1 MSFLKLELKVLRG
14 IFQTAV
20 EKLHCYTLAN
30 LNDLI
35 HLVTS
40 LICQLCFLYVCC
52 RLITNIFIFY
62 RRSLPPRCAAVSVLI
77 QASADGITV
86 HYRAEGDW
94 DLGAQWGVTP
104 SSEGRQLVINENAPV
119 MTHGVWESAMM
130 SRPLS
135 VILDRRGEKKMT
147 PRK

>member
-1 MSFLKLELKVLRG
+1 M
-14 IFQTAV
+14 
-20 EKLHCYTLAN
+20 
-30 LNDLI
+30 
-35 HLVTS
+35 
-40 LICQLCFLYVCC
+40 
-52 RLITNIFIFY
+52 
-62 RRSLPPRCAAVSVLI
+62 LI

-119 MTHGVWESAMM
+119 MTRGVWESAMM

-135 VILDRRGEKKMT
+135 VILDRRRGKKDDT
-147 PRK
+147 QEIKTDGFCVIQT